1 MSGDNIKITDDLY
14 DKLLQNECPNDMKG
28 LLEGL
33 TRLSDLCFMIADF
46 SEQKLIYSSK
56 NLLFADK
63 AFRRDIQRKSYNP
76 YWSLMDQK
84 DYELMT
90 EIAKAYKDLV
100 SELKEDKKR
109 QHAFVMSFHIWIKK
123 QKRIITQKFTPL
135 RLHPD
140 GTLWIGLFLMEIS
153 SGNRCRKP
161 AVFGVDFMYSYDW
174 DKRKF
179 LPYLVSARLTIV
191 EKAILLRFAE
201 GLSTKQIANDLCISI
216 NTIKTHKERLFAKLN
231 VSSMNEA
238 LAFVLNY
245 NLFFVE

>member
-1 MSGDNIKITDDLY
+1 
-14 DKLLQNECPNDMKG
+14 
-28 LLEGL
+28 
-33 TRLSDLCFMIADF
+33 
-46 SEQKLIYSSK
+46 
-56 NLLFADK
+56 
-63 AFRRDIQRKSYNP
+63 
-76 YWSLMDQK
+76 
-84 DYELMT
+84 
-90 EIAKAYKDLV
+90 
-100 SELKEDKKR
+100 
-109 QHAFVMSFHIWIKK
+109 
-123 QKRIITQKFTPL
+123 
-135 RLHPD
+135 
-140 GTLWIGLFLMEIS
+140 
-153 SGNRCRKP
+153 
-161 AVFGVDFMYSYDW
+161 MYSYDW